1 MLLSV
6 SDTVGCARTVAG
18 AHHPCPHSPL
28 GRSPELL
35 ECEELHTILHLILS
49 AGNYLN
55 SVSPWRRGP
64 AAPLPPH
71 PQCSRAAVTPP
82 LHSQGSYAGSAAGFR
97 LASLLKLPDTK
108 ANEPG
113 VDLLHF
119 VAMVRTGGALVF
131 GLPALL
137 GAMAGLIAGGAR
149 SWQSIGSVPG
159 AGFSLMGV

>member
-1 MLLSV
+1 MTLWGVPGLW
-6 SDTVGCARTVAG
+6 RG
-18 AHHPCPHSPL
+18 AHRPCPHSPL

-55 SVSPWRRGP
+55 SVSPWRRRP
-64 AAPLPPH
+64 AAPLPP
-71 PQCSRAAVTPP
+71 PPNQCSRAAATPP

-97 LASLLKLPDTK
+97 LASLLKLPNTK

-119 VAMVRTGGALVF
+119 VAMVRTSGALVF

-137 GAMAGLIAGGAR
+137 GAMAGLIAGEAR
-149 SWQSIGSVPG
+149 SSQSIGSVPG
-159 AGFSLMGV
+159 VGFSLMGV